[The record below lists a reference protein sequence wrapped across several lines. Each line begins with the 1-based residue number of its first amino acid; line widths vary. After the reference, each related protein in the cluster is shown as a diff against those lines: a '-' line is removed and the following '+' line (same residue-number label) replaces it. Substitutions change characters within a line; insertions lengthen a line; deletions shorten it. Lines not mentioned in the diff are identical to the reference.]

1 MPITWK
7 APNNVSE
14 LLANVKDRYHSEL
27 ADASIVVTL
36 TDSKPFVKNRFNW
49 GSVKKFSDFNKI
61 WFAERHDLCVDLC
74 SDVWHTILND
84 HEREAL
90 LDLHLTRCTP
100 DYEPEVVVENGKK
113 KTIKDEL
120 GKVRYTSTPKLDDD
134 GRPKWLVTPLD
145 LVVFTKN
152 VRRYGM
158 WCPELD
164 DFREAIE
171 KSGE

>member
-1 MPITWK
+1 MAITWK
-7 APNNVSE
+7 APANVVDLLAEVKQLHHPE
-14 LLANVKDRYHSEL
+14 LLS
-27 ADASIVVTL
+27 ASIVATL

-61 WFAERHDLCVDLC
+61 WFLEKHDLCIDLC

-84 HEREAL
+84 KQREAL

-100 DYEPEVVVENGKK
+100 DYEPEVIIENGKK
-113 KTIKDEL
+113 KVVKDEY
-120 GKVRYTSTPKLDDD
+120 GRVKYTSTPKLDDE

-152 VRRYGM
+152 VKKYGL

-164 DFREAIE
+164 DLSEAI
-171 KSGE
+171 KSRTT